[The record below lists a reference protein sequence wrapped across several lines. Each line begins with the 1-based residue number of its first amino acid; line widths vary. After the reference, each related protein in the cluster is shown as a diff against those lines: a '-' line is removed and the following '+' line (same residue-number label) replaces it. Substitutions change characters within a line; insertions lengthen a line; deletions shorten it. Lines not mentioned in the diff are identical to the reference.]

1 MNALFRKQAFFDGVV
16 PDWIRDTDERSARL
30 ADIFTAYDLP
40 ADAPVLDVGAGAG
53 IMLPFLMKHLR
64 KPERGAADRSAA
76 IHETRAADRSAS
88 GHGATAATETS
99 PPAGPAIIELE
110 ISPEMLR
117 MARALHG
124 AEDGIAYLRAD
135 AHHLP
140 FPDAH
145 FGCVHCFSVY
155 PHFDHPRRAL
165 AEFRRCLR
173 PHGTLC
179 ILHLMGHEELNAIHR
194 DAGRVV
200 AEDRLPPVDRVAAI
214 VEESGFTVRYT
225 EERSDLYLVVAER
238 NG

>member
-1 MNALFRKQAFFDGVV
+1 MNALLRKQAFFDGVV

-30 ADIFTAYDLP
+30 AELFAAYDLP
-40 ADAPVLDVGAGAG
+40 VNAPALDVGSGAG
-53 IMLPFLMKHLR
+53 IMLPFLMERLR
-64 KPERGAADRSAA
+64 TKQQSVSDAAAHSPGLARK
-76 IHETRAADRSAS
+76 TRE
-88 GHGATAATETS
+88 ATNMHPDA
-99 PPAGPAIIELE
+99 PAVIELE

-117 MARALHG
+117 MARDTHG
-124 AEDGIAYLRAD
+124 TEHGIAYLQAD

-140 FPDAH
+140 FPGNY
-145 FGCVHCFSVY
+145 FGTVHCFSVY

-173 PHGTLC
+173 PGGALC

-200 AEDRLPPVDRVAAI
+200 AEDRLPPVDRVAEI
-214 VEESGFTVRYT
+214 VEESGFVVRYT
-225 EERSDLYLVVAER
+225 EERSDLYLLVAGR

>member
-1 MNALFRKQAFFDGVV
+1 MNALLRKQAFFDGVV

-30 ADIFTAYDLP
+30 AELFAAYDLP
-40 ADAPVLDVGAGAG
+40 VDAPVLDVGAGAG
-53 IMLPFLMKHLR
+53 IMLPFLLKQLETKQQHT
-64 KPERGAADRSAA
+64 PETTAADPSEFIREQHEA
-76 IHETRAADRSAS
+76 IDT
-88 GHGATAATETS
+88 
-99 PPAGPAIIELE
+99 PPAGPAVIELE

-117 MARALHG
+117 MARATHG
-124 AEDGIAYLRAD
+124 TDNGIAYLQAD

-140 FPDAH
+140 FPDS
-145 FGCVHCFSVY
+145 FFRCVHCFSVY

-173 PHGTLC
+173 PDGALC

-200 AEDRLPPVDRVAAI
+200 AEDRLPPVDRVAEI
-214 VEESGFTVRYT
+214 IEESGFVVRYA
-225 EERSDLYLVVAER
+225 EERSDLYLVVAGR